1 MDRKNFK
8 ALTLTVAADI
18 KSSPALYLYEIP
30 TNMPLPVLLLPDTF
44 SINKNTRVKK
54 QNKQTK
60 KHDGKT
66 QREGIQEF
74 TSRWEKPV
82 STGLR

>member
-54 QNKQTK
+54 QNKQK
-60 KHDGKT
+60 KNMTGKHNVKA
-66 QREGIQEF
+66 
-74 TSRWEKPV
+74 SRSSPPGERSQSV
-82 STGLR
+82 QA

>member
-1 MDRKNFK
+1 MDRKTFK
-8 ALTLTVAADI
+8 ALTLTVAVDI

-44 SINKNTRVKK
+44 SINKNTHVFKK
-54 QNKQTK
+54 KK

-74 TSRWEKPV
+74 TSR
-82 STGLR
+82 